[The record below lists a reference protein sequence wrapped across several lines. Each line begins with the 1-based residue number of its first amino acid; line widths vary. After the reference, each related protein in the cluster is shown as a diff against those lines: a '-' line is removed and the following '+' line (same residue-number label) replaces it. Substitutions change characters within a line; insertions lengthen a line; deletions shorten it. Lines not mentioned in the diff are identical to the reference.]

1 MNIALDNILQAV
13 CSVCEVSIEDVRS
26 SSGRHHLVEA
36 RAIFSIKSNA
46 SGFKAPEIAAAIN
59 RNRTSVLYYLR
70 VYPFFLQHDENLKRK
85 FFEVFKI
92 LINNH
97 NHGLQS

>member
-1 MNIALDNILQAV
+1 MNVNEILEAV
-13 CSVCEVSIEDVRS
+13 CSTFAVSHEELKGS
-26 SSGRHHLVEA
+26 SRKRRIVEA
-36 RAIFSIKSNA
+36 RAIFAIKSNA